1 VQEYIL
7 LLLLFITSAD
17 ADPIAAN
24 HLLERNRSYICKS
37 GQFPAHSPCRIMI
50 SGLGIGERDMMKG
63 GNVSENHTTVVMEP
77 FLASRI
83 GQRARY
89 KRK

>member
-1 VQEYIL
+1 
-7 LLLLFITSAD
+7 
-17 ADPIAAN
+17 
-24 HLLERNRSYICKS
+24 
-37 GQFPAHSPCRIMI
+37 
-50 SGLGIGERDMMKG
+50 MMKG

-77 FLASRI
+77 FLGSRI